1 MKIDFVCVCWC
12 EKLRTRKQCLY
23 NSCFNFPFRKSLF
36 YMQTQITRCPE
47 RTGNG
52 SKKIG
57 CCKHLVAQ
65 NTMFHSC
72 IIQIVKLQFYY
83 CSCLPPVL
91 HVLSIMHPILY
102 SQKLCSIQCYYPI
115 TQLCSTCVS
124 FFKSSQPVSSKRAI

>member
-47 RTGNG
+47 KRVMEVENFGYGKQTTGW
-52 SKKIG
+52 
-57 CCKHLVAQ
+57 
-65 NTMFHSC
+65 NTMFNSC

-102 SQKLCSIQCYYPI
+102 SEKLCSIQCYYPI